1 MPNTIL
7 RLPLWTWSDPLS
19 RSHNQE
25 TLLKSWE
32 TKSTCSSSRNRV
44 IDDFQSNAE
53 MLGTSSYCLGPVP
66 STVPSILSFAPWRSQ
81 HPSAS
86 IARYKAHLPRVGWC
100 WAPSVGV
107 MRHGFPTCTT
117 KATVLT
123 STNSTTSQRSTRKAR
138 ICNAE
143 GEPLM
148 WRQKRQKASMN
159 IQQHVSVYQD
169 VSSPRVFH
177 L

>member
-1 MPNTIL
+1 M
-7 RLPLWTWSDPLS
+7 
-19 RSHNQE
+19 
-25 TLLKSWE
+25 
-32 TKSTCSSSRNRV
+32 
-44 IDDFQSNAE
+44 DDCKSNAE

-107 MRHGFPTCTT
+107 RHGFFPTCTT

-123 STNSTTSQRSTRKAR
+123 STIAPHPKDPPAKLVFVMRKVNLWCEDKNAGKCPWIYNNMCPCTKTFLRQESFIYSWGSAALWHLCQCAMQRER
-138 ICNAE
+138 CC
-143 GEPLM
+143 
-148 WRQKRQKASMN
+148 
-159 IQQHVSVYQD
+159 
-169 VSSPRVFH
+169 
-177 L
+177 